1 MESQQLRTT
10 ITLMNKKGDIIFP
23 FLVAAVIGIKT
34 RALYFTISKSIA
46 RSPSRQADIGNHL
59 VICFLKIQQEV

>member
-1 MESQQLRTT
+1 MESKQLRTT
-10 ITLMNKKGDIIFP
+10 INLMNKKGDIMFP

-34 RALYFTISKSIA
+34 SALYFSISKSIA
-46 RSPSRQADIGNHL
+46 RNPSRQADIGNHP